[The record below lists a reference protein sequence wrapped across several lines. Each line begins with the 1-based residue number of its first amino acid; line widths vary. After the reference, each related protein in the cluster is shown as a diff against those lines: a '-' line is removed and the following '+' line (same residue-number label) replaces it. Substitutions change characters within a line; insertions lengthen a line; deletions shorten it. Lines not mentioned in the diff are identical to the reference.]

1 MLFQSLI
8 SYLYPIICNLITI
21 TCYFKRNFVNEN
33 KLQKYNFLRFPI
45 FSHRSLPLNS
55 KTVNWTVR
63 TTFLRN
69 RDQDPSSIIGGNVRL
84 AAPSSWTPRRHSL
97 SHSQAC
103 PKSGN
108 STEFGPSSCRTCR
121 PEASSLDP
129 SSINC
134 LFKWSIVAKRC

>member
-1 MLFQSLI
+1 MLFQSLF

-33 KLQKYNFLRFPI
+33 KLQKYNFYG
-45 FSHRSLPLNS
+45 FSHRSSPLNS

-84 AAPSSWTPRRHSL
+84 AAPSSWTPLRHSL

-103 PKSGN
+103 HKSGN

-121 PEASSLDP
+121 PEASALDP

-134 LFKWSIVAKRC
+134 LFKCLSKRC

>member
-1 MLFQSLI
+1 MLFQSLF

-33 KLQKYNFLRFPI
+33 KLQKYNFYG

-84 AAPSSWTPRRHSL
+84 AAPSSWTPLRHSL

-103 PKSGN
+103 HKSGN

-121 PEASSLDP
+121 PEASALGL

-134 LFKWSIVAKRC
+134 LFEWSILLSFRC